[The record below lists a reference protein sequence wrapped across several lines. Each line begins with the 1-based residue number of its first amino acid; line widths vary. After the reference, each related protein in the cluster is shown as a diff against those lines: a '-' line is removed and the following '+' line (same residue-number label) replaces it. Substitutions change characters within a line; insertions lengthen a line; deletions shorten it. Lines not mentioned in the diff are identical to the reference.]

1 MSPVGWAK
9 AQVLCFPRGLSLSC
23 AVPTRRSHRKRLCH
37 SYAVAAEPL
46 KEQPP

>member
-9 AQVLCFPRGLSLSC
+9 AQVLCFPRGLGLTC
-23 AVPTRRSHRKRLCH
+23 AVPTRKSHCKRLCYP
-37 SYAVAAEPL
+37 YAVAAERL